1 MILALLLLQAG
12 SVTGEVRTST
22 GPLAGVQVVARSVSS
37 RMATGVITDAQG
49 RYTLPLPPGADVR
62 VQLGG
67 LEWTAPHRDSVR
79 SGGRLD
85 ITASA
90 VGGAARTHP
99 SSSWLGLLPDGDD
112 KRKFILDCTGCHQFN
127 ESRALQNG
135 QPRPAAQWATDVA
148 RMLGFAGASSNFP
161 VIAADRNPEATGLFV
176 YTAVQRNLARL
187 VDGSSRPPAV
197 PPAAA
202 TITEY
207 DMPVAQDLPHDVA
220 VDSSGQIV
228 VTGMFSHRMFVL
240 NPATGSVTETP
251 IPVPNANPRAV
262 ELDAR
267 GNWWVLLGNPRQV
280 ARYDVAT
287 REWKTFPIGMY
298 PHSVAVAPE
307 GNSAWFNGHFTK
319 KPIQMGRLD
328 ARTGE
333 VQRFDA
339 PDHPVLSDAGGPVPY
354 EQRLAPDGTVW
365 MSELIGNR
373 IISLDPRTGKFAT
386 YDLPTANSGPRR
398 FDIDRSGV
406 LWIPAYSGNAL
417 VRFDPKTA
425 QFTEFALPVSDA
437 VPYIARVHPRT
448 GDIWLGTAAA
458 DAVFRFEPGSRRF
471 TRYPVITRGATMRH
485 MAIDP
490 RSGDVW
496 IAYGA
501 SPAIHPSRIARLSLR

>member
-1 MILALLLLQAG
+1 MLLAVLLLQAG
-12 SVTGEVRTST
+12 TISGEVRSSS
-22 GPLAGVQVVARSVSS
+22 GPIVGAQVVARSISS
-37 RMATGVITDAQG
+37 RMATGTTTDAQG
-49 RYTLPLPPGADVR
+49 RYSLPLPPGADVK

-67 LEWTAPHRDSVR
+67 QDWTAPARDSVR
-79 SGGRLD
+79 ANSLIQFTAVRTTAASRL
-85 ITASA
+85 
-90 VGGAARTHP
+90 HP
-99 SSSWLGLLPDGDD
+99 SSAWLALLPDGDD

-135 QPRPAAQWATDVA
+135 APRSAARWAEDVT
-148 RMLGFAGASSNFP
+148 RMLGYAGASSNFP
-161 VIAADRNPEATGLFV
+161 VIAADRNPEETGLFV
-176 YTAVQRNLARL
+176 YDAVRKNIEKLSA
-187 VDGSSRPPAV
+187 DPPIRPSAER
-197 PPAAA
+197 A

-207 DMPVAQDLPHDVA
+207 DLPVAQDLPHDLA
-220 VDSSGQIV
+220 VDSTGQIV
-228 VTGMFSHRMFVL
+228 ITGMFSHRMFVL
-240 NPATGSVTETP
+240 NPTTGNVTETP

-267 GNWWVLLGNPRQV
+267 GNWWVLLGGPRQV
-280 ARYDVAT
+280 ARYDIT
-287 REWKTFPIGMY
+287 TKQWKTFPIGMY
-298 PHSVAVAPE
+298 PHSVAVAPD
-307 GNSAWFNGHFTK
+307 GNSVWFNGHFTR

-328 ARTGE
+328 ARTGD

-373 IISLDPRTGKFAT
+373 MLALDPRSGKFST
-386 YDLPTANSGPRR
+386 WNMPRTNSGPRR
-398 FDIDRSGV
+398 FDIDRNGV
-406 LWIPAYSGNAL
+406 LWIPAYAGNAL
-417 VRFDPKTA
+417 VRLDPKSGR
-425 QFTEFALPVSDA
+425 FTEFALPVTDA

-448 GDIWLGTAAA
+448 GDIWIGTAAA
-458 DAVFRFEPGSRRF
+458 DAVFRFEPGTRKFS
-471 TRYPVITRGATMRH
+471 RYPVLTRGATMRH

>member
-1 MILALLLLQAG
+1 MILTFFLLQAG
-12 SVTGEVRTST
+12 TISGEVRSSS
-22 GPLAGVQVVARSVSS
+22 GPIVGAQVVARSVSS
-37 RMATGVITDAQG
+37 RMATGTTTDAKGQ
-49 RYTLPLPPGADVR
+49 YTLPLPPGVDVR
-62 VQLGG
+62 VELGG
-67 LEWTAPHRDSVR
+67 QEWTAPAQDSVR
-79 SGGRLD
+79 ASARID
-85 ITASA
+85 FTASA
-90 VGGAARTHP
+90 VRAASQLHP
-99 SSSWLGLLPDGDD
+99 SSSWLGLLPDGDA

-135 QPRPAAQWATDVA
+135 APRSAAQWATDVS
-148 RMLGFAGASSNFP
+148 RMLGYAGASSNFP

-176 YTAVQRNLARL
+176 YAAVQKNL
-187 VDGSSRPPAV
+187 GSLSAGPPVRAPADRAV
-197 PPAAA
+197 
-202 TITEY
+202 ITEY
-207 DMPVAQDLPHDVA
+207 DLPVAQDLPHDVA
-220 VDSSGQIV
+220 IDSTGQIV
-228 VTGMFSHRMFVL
+228 ITGMFSHRMFVL
-240 NPATGSVTETP
+240 DPTTGNVTETP
-251 IPVPNANPRAV
+251 IPVQNANPRAV
-262 ELDAR
+262 ELDAK
-267 GNWWVLLGNPRQV
+267 GNWWVLLGGPRQV
-280 ARYDVAT
+280 ARYDLAT
-287 REWKTFPIGMY
+287 RQWKTFPIGMY
-298 PHSVAVAPE
+298 PHSVAVAPD
-307 GNSAWFNGHFTK
+307 GNSVWFNGHFTR

-373 IISLDPRTGKFAT
+373 ILSLDPRSGKFST
-386 YDLPTANSGPRR
+386 WSLPRTNSGPRR

-417 VRFDPKTA
+417 VRFDPRSG

-437 VPYIARVHPRT
+437 VPYVARVHPRT
-448 GDIWLGTAAA
+448 GDIWIGTAAA
-458 DAVFRFEPGSRRF
+458 DAVFRFEPGTRKFS
-471 TRYPVITRGATMRH
+471 RYPVLTRGATMRH